1 MRLVQTLIA
10 TAGFRDPAANPER
23 LALVADLVRLS
34 GRVGAHLLVLSAGV
48 LTARS
53 EDELPDRI
61 AEVAELADGAGLA
74 VIGGVDVAD
83 GPRKSRRSAKAEP
96 DVEELVRA
104 GRLPFFGFAVGRV
117 TAPAVGGPPW
127 RQTSVTAADSE
138 LIEDEAV
145 PAGGRVVTVAGRRVG
160 VLICGELFSR
170 RARAKLG
177 GERPDLIVDVGH
189 SGMGQGL
196 IPAMK
201 NLAAA
206 AGCPVA
212 HAQHLANWW
221 GKGLHFVG
229 AAGERQSQA
238 VGEDAVIEAERL
250 WAAWAVREV

>member
-1 MRLVQTLIA
+1 MHFVQTLIA

-34 GRVGAHLLVLSAGV
+34 GRVGAHLLVLPAGV
-48 LTARS
+48 LAART

-83 GPRKSRRSAKAEP
+83 GPRKSRRSSKAEP

-117 TAPAVGGPPW
+117 TVPAVGGPPW
-127 RQTSVTAADSE
+127 RQTSLERDDAE
-138 LIEDEAV
+138 LVEEDNV
-145 PAGGRVVTVAGRRVG
+145 PGSGRVVTVAERRVG

-170 RARAKLG
+170 RARAKLA
-177 GERPDLIVDVGH
+177 GERPGLIVDVGH
-189 SGMGQGL
+189 SGMGPGL

-201 NLAAA
+201 N
-206 AGCPVA
+206 
-212 HAQHLANWW
+212 H
-221 GKGLHFVG
+221 
-229 AAGERQSQA
+229 
-238 VGEDAVIEAERL
+238 
-250 WAAWAVREV
+250 